1 MPVKKRRREES
12 DKANCPSWAEGV
24 PAPVDRDGNS
34 VPLTTRRLYD
44 KTGRE
49 FAVREIALVNFM
61 IGEGQTWR
69 VERPNGFAMMLD
81 SCHLNPPDSWERLLE
96 DLDRAAD
103 ADGNSRCACSY
114 LTGDADTE
122 CDDCRF
128 NEDARWCVRIMAA
141 DVARRIRA
149 LREVVDDAD

>member
-1 MPVKKRRREES
+1 MTNWF
-12 DKANCPSWAEGV
+12 DNV
-24 PAPVDRDGNS
+24 PAPMSADGEI
-34 VPLTTRRLYD
+34 VPLGTKKLYASD
-44 KTGRE
+44 GEELDVEFIGFNGRWVVK
-49 FAVREIALVNFM
+49 FGKGDLFN
-61 IGEGQTWR
+61 
-69 VERPNGFAMMLD
+69 LD
-81 SCHLNPPDSWERLLE
+81 WFHVSEPDSWERLLE

-103 ADGNSRCACSY
+103 ASGNSRCACSY

-149 LREVVDDAD
+149 LREADNAD

>member
-1 MPVKKRRREES
+1 MS
-12 DKANCPSWAEGV
+12 DKANCTSWAEGV

-34 VPLTTRRLYD
+34 VPLMTRRLYD

-49 FAVREIALVNFM
+49 VEVSEIALAYSM
-61 IGEGQTWR
+61 ISGCLVWR
-69 VERPNGFAMMLD
+69 VRAYSGVVLSLD
-81 SCHLNPPDSWERLLE
+81 CLCLDPPDSWERLLK

-103 ADGNSRCACSY
+103 ASGNSRCACSY
-114 LTGDADTE
+114 LTGDASTE

-149 LREVVDDAD
+149 LREADNAD